1 MAATQVLV
9 VGLGQ
14 FGMALARSLA
24 AGGVEVLAVDRDE
37 GRVAT
42 IAPHVAEAVALD
54 AMDEAELARCS
65 PAVRDTCICAIGD
78 DAREAS
84 IIVTAL
90 LKQMGARQLIA
101 RAIDPLHGRI
111 LKLVGASEVVNPEQA
126 YGERLA
132 ARLAH
137 RNVLDVLPLG
147 QGLLVSE
154 LRAPEALV
162 GRSLAALQLPRRFGL
177 TVVAVTPAGGVPR
190 AAGPDVVVQSG
201 DVLVVV
207 GAPGATDALLARV

>member
-78 DAREAS
+78 DARAAS

-90 LKQMGARQLIA
+90 MKQMGARQVIA
-101 RAIDPLHGRI
+101 RAIDPRH
-111 LKLVGASEVVNPEQA
+111 
-126 YGERLA
+126 
-132 ARLAH
+132 
-137 RNVLDVLPLG
+137 
-147 QGLLVSE
+147 
-154 LRAPEALV
+154 
-162 GRSLAALQLPRRFGL
+162 GRSLKLG
-177 TVVAVTPAGGVPR
+177 
-190 AAGPDVVVQSG
+190 
-201 DVLVVV
+201 
-207 GAPGATDALLARV
+207 

>member
-1 MAATQVLV
+1 
-9 VGLGQ
+9 
-14 FGMALARSLA
+14 
-24 AGGVEVLAVDRDE
+24 
-37 GRVAT
+37 
-42 IAPHVAEAVALD
+42 
-54 AMDEAELARCS
+54 
-65 PAVRDTCICAIGD
+65 
-78 DAREAS
+78 
-84 IIVTAL
+84 
-90 LKQMGARQLIA
+90 MGARQLIA

-177 TVVAVTPAGGVPR
+177 TVVAVTPAGGVAR